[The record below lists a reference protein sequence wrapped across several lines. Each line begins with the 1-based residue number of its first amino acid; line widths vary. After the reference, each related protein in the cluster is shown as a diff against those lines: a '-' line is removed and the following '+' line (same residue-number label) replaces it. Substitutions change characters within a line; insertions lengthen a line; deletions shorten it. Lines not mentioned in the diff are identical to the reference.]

1 MVIDELVA
9 KFSIKV
15 DSNSV
20 KKFNTTVGGL
30 SRSLSRLPIRSL
42 AAGSAIGLFASVLT
56 RAALGVASYGTGLSN
71 LSQSLDVPATKLQAL
86 QLAAKESGQS
96 FSNVAQALGVLQ
108 SQFAGLLSGKGLS
121 PQLSA
126 ALGSLSKVSG
136 IDLRP
141 ITDTGKL
148 KTTAQFLEQISNAL
162 RKVPSQRQRVAFSQ
176 RIFGT
181 NVLPTLSRL
190 PSAERTVGQAYFS
203 TPKIIAQGKELQESL
218 AKLEFAFKQ
227 LSLVIGSSIL
237 PVINGLTK
245 AMQFVAHPTKKT
257 FGVVTKEA
265 ASFFVP
271 AEHSLLGSLA
281 NKLQGFRED
290 AIKKTTA
297 YHHESSNATTQN
309 STVTNAPVTNNVTNT
324 QNIHYNNSNA
334 FLSSLLIPEIR

>member
-15 DSNSV
+15 DGNSV
-20 KKFNTTVGGL
+20 KKFNTTVGSLGK
-30 SRSLSRLPIRSL
+30 SLSRLPIRSL
-42 AAGSAIGLFASVLT
+42 AAGSAIGLFATMLT

-96 FSNVAQALGVLQ
+96 FSSTAQALGVLQ

-141 ITDTGKL
+141 ITDNGKL
-148 KTTAQFLEQISNAL
+148 KTTAQFLDQIANAL
-162 RKVPSQRQRVAFSQ
+162 RKVPSERQKVAFSQ
-176 RIFGT
+176 RIFGS
-181 NVLPTLSRL
+181 NILPTLSKL
-190 PSAERTVGQAYFS
+190 PSAERTVRETGVS
-203 TPKIIAQGKELQESL
+203 TPKVIQQGKELQETL
-218 AKLEFAFKQ
+218 AKLGFAFKQ
-227 LSLVIGSSIL
+227 LSVGIGTLVT
-237 PVINGLTK
+237 PVIKSLTK
-245 AMQFVAHPTKKT
+245 SMEFWAHPVKSFNALEKQGFTSLSPKDESP
-257 FGVVTKEA
+257 FGVLMDKI
-265 ASFFVP
+265 
-271 AEHSLLGSLA
+271 
-281 NKLQGFRED
+281 KGFRSS
-290 AIKKTTA
+290 AISQTAA
-297 YHHESSNATTQN
+297 YHNESTNTSTQN
-309 STVTNAPVTNNVTNT
+309 SAVTNAPVTNNVSNT